1 MRIFK
6 MTGWTTAARAWTSA
20 GFGLALLATL
30 TSGNPAH
37 AQAGDPLPRC
47 AASENAFYLLRYSE
61 GNPGNNALIKVGVS
75 GAGTALAAAQT
86 TVWTGRSPGTVAAG
100 MRPQDGYI
108 YGVRAV
114 SGDSADA
121 PATWQQDFRAFQ
133 VVRYGASGAQNLG
146 VIDASAFPMT
156 GTPPH
161 SIFDPSPNP
170 NFNAADIDPS
180 TGQLVVGMLRTGT
193 YGRSGG
199 TVQTMKT
206 LLHIDVTTTPP
217 RLVKVTDLSVPLLL
231 NSSGDFAIDATGTY
245 AYGISYRAPVVSGFT
260 MTTPAA
266 SYFWRADLATGA
278 VTQTVS
284 SLPVSSSALGLAL
297 APAAGDQPYG
307 GGALLP
313 DGSFAFYANQTPA
326 GVNSGSTADGR
337 MVNIDASGAV
347 LGYAAIAPGS
357 NSADAARCL
366 PKFVA
371 TLQCTPTTL
380 VDASGNVSNCTVTLD
395 QPAPPGG
402 LAVALVP
409 PASNARYSS
418 TCGSSLTVAAGTTT
432 AQCTITATPNT
443 VPGDGF
449 VDATLQLATPDPLAD
464 YTLGTPSAA
473 TVRVNDDDLA
483 PVPGLGLGGL
493 LLASLGTGLL
503 AWRRRSVR
511 A

>member
-1 MRIFK
+1 MSTLRE
-6 MTGWTTAARAWTSA
+6 TGWNTALRACASA
-20 GFGLALLATL
+20 GIGSALLAVVA
-30 TSGNPAH
+30 SGAAH
-37 AQAGDPLPRC
+37 AQAGNPLPRC
-47 AASENAFYLLRYSE
+47 AVGENAFYLLRFSE
-61 GNPGNNALIKVGVS
+61 GNPGTNALIKVGVS
-75 GAGTALAAAQT
+75 GAGSALAATQT
-86 TVWTGRSPGTVAAG
+86 TVWAAQSPGTVAAG

-121 PATWQQDFRAFQ
+121 PGTWQQDFRAFQ
-133 VVRYGASGAQNLG
+133 VIRYGAAGAQNLG
-146 VIDASAFPMT
+146 VIDASAFAMT

-180 TGQLVVGMLRTGT
+180 TGELVVGMLRTGN

-199 TVQTMKT
+199 TVQQMKT
-206 LLHIDVTTTPP
+206 LLHIDVTASPP
-217 RLVKVTDLSVPLLL
+217 RLVKVTDLSVPVLL

-245 AYGISYRAPVVSGFT
+245 AYGISYRSPVVSGFT

-278 VTQTVS
+278 VTQTVAN
-284 SLPVSSSALGLAL
+284 LPVSSNALSLAL
-297 APAAGDQPYG
+297 SPQAGDQPYG

-326 GVNSGSTADGR
+326 GVNSGSIAEGR
-337 MVNIDASGAV
+337 LVNIDASGTV
-347 LGYAAIAPGS
+347 LGYAAITPGS

-366 PKFVA
+366 PQLTA
-371 TLQCTPTTL
+371 TLQCNPDSL
-380 VDASGNVSNCTVTLD
+380 VDAAGNVSNCTVTLD
-395 QPAPPGG
+395 QPAPAGG

-409 PASNARYSS
+409 PASNPRYTT
-418 TCGSSLTVAAGTTT
+418 TCGSSLTVAAGATT

-449 VDATLQLATPDPLAD
+449 VDAILQLATPDPLAD
-464 YTLGTPSAA
+464 YALGTPSAA
-473 TVRVNDDDLA
+473 TVRVNDNDLA
-483 PVPGLGLGGL
+483 PVPGLGLWGL
-493 LLASLGTGLL
+493 LLVSLGLG
-503 AWRRRSVR
+503 AVARRRQGMRS
-511 A
+511 